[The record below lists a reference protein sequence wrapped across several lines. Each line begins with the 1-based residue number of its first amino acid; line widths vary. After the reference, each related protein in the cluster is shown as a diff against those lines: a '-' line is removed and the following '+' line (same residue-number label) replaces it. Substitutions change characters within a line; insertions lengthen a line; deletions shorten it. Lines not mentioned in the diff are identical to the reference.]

1 MANIDAPFGLR
12 PVRHLNGNP
21 WNGST
26 QRCLIEDANDQVFF
40 IGDPVIVTGTAGA
53 DDTSGLP
60 VIDIAVETHSNGV
73 YGVIVSFDPDQD
85 NLTLKHHVAETA
97 GYANVCIDPDVIF
110 IIQDNAGA
118 VLDGGCISGNALL
131 ESATAGS
138 TVTGLS
144 GWELDAAGVGADVTY
159 PLQIMQK
166 YQVEGNDMGNNCI
179 WEVIITNHT
188 LRNIST
194 TGGLGI

>member
-1 MANIDAPFGLR
+1 MANVDAPFGLR

-26 QRCLIEDANDQVFF
+26 QRCLVEDDYGVALF

-60 VIDIAVETHSNGV
+60 VINIATEAHSNGV
-73 YGVIVSFDPDQD
+73 YGVIVSFEPNPD
-85 NLTLKHHVAETA
+85 NLTLKHIPLSTG

-138 TVTGLS
+138 TITGLS
-144 GWELDAAGVGADVTY
+144 GWELDAAGVGADITY
-159 PLQIMQK
+159 PLQILQK
-166 YQVEGNDMGNNCI
+166 YMVEGNAMGNNCI
-179 WEVIITNHT
+179 WEVIISNHT
-188 LRNIST
+188 LRNAAA
-194 TGGLGI
+194 TGGIGI